1 MSSLNVQPLQLDK
14 VSISL
19 LEEESGARL
28 VFDGI
33 IDMREPGIEISPY
46 LAKIH
51 DALIFFKEKTIT
63 IDFTLLEFMNSSGI
77 KTVITWIMRL
87 NDLANDERYQI
98 SIRFNPD
105 ITWQESSVHVM
116 KQLFPD
122 LISLEMS

>member
-1 MSSLNVQPLQLDK
+1 MNSLNIEPLELEK
-14 VSISL
+14 VSIAL
-19 LEEESGARL
+19 VEGEAGLRL

-33 IDMREPGIEISPY
+33 IDMREPGTEINPY
-46 LAKIH
+46 LVKIH
-51 DALIFFKEKTIT
+51 DALVKHESKNIT
-63 IDFTLLEFMNSSGI
+63 IDFTPLEFMNSSGI

-87 NDLANDERYQI
+87 NDLSDSEQYSVA
-98 SIRFNPD
+98 IRFNPD